1 MKNLL
6 YLHEAIAVILL
17 SIPNRTATFKEIET
31 EIAKRKLFLRP
42 KDGLPPPD
50 YQIKMRT
57 TMANNGYFHLF
68 ERISDDSI
76 RLRNL

>member
-6 YLHEAIAVILL
+6 KLHEAIAVVLL
-17 SIPNRTATFKEIET
+17 GIPNRTATFKEIET
-31 EIAKRKLFLRP
+31 EIAKRELFLRP

-57 TMANNGYFHLF
+57 TMAKGQYFHLF
-68 ERISDDSI
+68 EKVGDDGV
-76 RLRNL
+76 RLRDL